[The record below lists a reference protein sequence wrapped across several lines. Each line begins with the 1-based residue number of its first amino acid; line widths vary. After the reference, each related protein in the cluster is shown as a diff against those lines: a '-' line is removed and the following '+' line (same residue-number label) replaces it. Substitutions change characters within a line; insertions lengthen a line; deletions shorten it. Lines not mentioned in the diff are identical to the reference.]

1 MLTSLASIS
10 HVTERAPVGFDSA
23 PYFAALLASSWI
35 AKANASPAFAKRV
48 ELGFE
53 LRVEHV
59 PDHRHTGRPLGHAAE
74 VRVTELRHPPASAT
88 KSHQNSLY
96 ASGDIECSFAKWATN
111 SPSDSAITK
120 PS

>member
-35 AKANASPAFAKRV
+35 AKANASLAFAKRV

-59 PDHRHTGRPLGHAAE
+59 PDHRHTGRPLRHAAE
-74 VRVTELRHPPASAT
+74 VRVAPSARLRDEEPSEQLVLPQATPNVALPNGPPT
-88 KSHQNSLY
+88 RHQIL
-96 ASGDIECSFAKWATN
+96 
-111 SPSDSAITK
+111 PSRNL
-120 PS
+120 PN